1 MGKLKKTTSILL
13 VFALLF
19 TFSFPFNN
27 KHVVAKTSS
36 SKTQPEQTSSSE
48 NNNEKEISKVRIESL
63 DNNDKDL
70 YVEVENLKDKVI
82 VTSYLGDKKID
93 QSVQIKGSNDI
104 VTTENNGNT
113 HVYKAD
119 EMIENNNTDNSNA
132 DNNQNKVFST
142 LEGSHQNR
150 PLVPKNRPF
159 SATKRATF
167 CRKIGQEGKPSIGL
181 SLLAF
186 VYTIIRRLSG
196 NDRDSHRL
204 TECRF

>member
-93 QSVQIKGSNDI
+93 QSGVRTFSW
-104 VTTENNGNT
+104 TNT
-113 HVYKAD
+113 ARQPRHTGILAG
-119 EMIENNNTDNSNA
+119 
-132 DNNQNKVFST
+132 FF
-142 LEGSHQNR
+142 L
-150 PLVPKNRPF
+150 LKNF
-159 SATKRATF
+159 FFA
-167 CRKIGQEGKPSIGL
+167 
-181 SLLAF
+181 
-186 VYTIIRRLSG
+186 
-196 NDRDSHRL
+196 
-204 TECRF
+204 